1 MKLTDSAEGFLP
13 EIKDPKSV
21 IGVQIEIPGSFWS
34 EFCKSLTATEKS
46 TMYKC
51 TVRAFDAA
59 HDFSHD
65 EARWAYRATAPK
77 GRAFQLH
84 EFGPDGKGSLE
95 LGDSSGAAF
104 WLPYREFQ
112 KYYYLTFPDKKSPS
126 SSQQAAS
133 GITSPDA
140 CTPSPPAGMHPQFPA
155 SAVGCGRPAAQHHS
169 PEEPLR
175 NSLGRA

>member
-1 MKLTDSAEGFLP
+1 
-13 EIKDPKSV
+13 
-21 IGVQIEIPGSFWS
+21 
-34 EFCKSLTATEKS
+34 
-46 TMYKC
+46 MYKC

-95 LGDSSGAAF
+95 LGDSSGAVF
-104 WLPYREFQ
+104 WLPYKESQ

-126 SSQQAAS
+126 SLLCLTLRGWAAAS
-133 GITSPDA
+133 P
-140 CTPSPPAGMHPQFPA
+140 
-155 SAVGCGRPAAQHHS
+155 
-169 PEEPLR
+169 
-175 NSLGRA
+175 

>member
-1 MKLTDSAEGFLP
+1 MGAKKRGAAGGRGAAAKRGRPRKQMKLTDSTDGFLP

-34 EFCKSLTATEKS
+34 EFCKSLTAGEKS
-46 TMYKC
+46 TTFKC

-59 HDFSHD
+59 HDFSQD
-65 EARWAYRATAPK
+65 EARWAYRAKAPK
-77 GRAFQLH
+77 GRAFQVH
-84 EFGPDGKGSLE
+84 ECGPDGKGSLE

-104 WLPYREFQ
+104 WLPYREFL

-126 SSQQAAS
+126 SSLQAAS

-140 CTPSPPAGMHPQFPA
+140 LHTDTSH
-155 SAVGCGRPAAQHHS
+155 
-169 PEEPLR
+169 
-175 NSLGRA
+175 